1 MCLKK
6 LWVYLKEY
14 KIESIL
20 APLFKLLE
28 VVFDLLVP
36 VVVAKII
43 DIGIANNDHG
53 YIVKMFLVLILMA
66 AVGLSC
72 SFTAQYF
79 AARASVGCAT
89 NLRQAVFDHIQGFS
103 FTELDTIGTDTL
115 ITRMTDDINQVQN
128 GINMGLRLLL
138 RSPFIVIGSMIM
150 AFTINFKCALVFV
163 VAIPLLF
170 VGVIFIMLVSIP
182 LFKKVQAALD
192 RVTGLTRENLTGVRV
207 IRAFCREE
215 ESVNEFEK
223 SNTELTRLNEF
234 VGRISALLN
243 PFTYVLI
250 NIATVILIARA
261 GLQVNLGTMHQGQV
275 VALYNYMAQMIVE
288 LIKLASLIIT
298 LNKAM
303 ACADR
308 VAGVLDIRTTMH
320 YPETSSA
327 KADPSANEVEFDK
340 VSFTY
345 AGAGASSLSDI
356 SFSVKKGQ
364 TVGIIGGTGCGKS
377 TLVSLISRFYDVTCG
392 TVKLNGRNVKELTNQ
407 EIHDKV
413 GIVQQRSVLFKGS
426 IRDNMKWGNENASD
440 SEIWDALKVAQAKE
454 VVEGKDGQVSAL
466 LHLDMEH
473 LGPLDVYVTLKD
485 TKVSTKFYVQNDAIL
500 DYLEANMDV
509 LTERLQKRGYDCKC
523 ETTLR
528 TELQQTAQ
536 AMAPLL
542 KTEGSVPVA
551 QYAFDVRT

>member
-14 KIESIL
+14 KTESIL

-250 NIATVILIARA
+250 NIAKNHFL
-261 GLQVNLGTMHQGQV
+261 
-275 VALYNYMAQMIVE
+275 
-288 LIKLASLIIT
+288 K
-298 LNKAM
+298 
-303 ACADR
+303 
-308 VAGVLDIRTTMH
+308 
-320 YPETSSA
+320 
-327 KADPSANEVEFDK
+327 
-340 VSFTY
+340 FTRC
-345 AGAGASSLSDI
+345 
-356 SFSVKKGQ
+356 F
-364 TVGIIGGTGCGKS
+364 TN
-377 TLVSLISRFYDVTCG
+377 SR
-392 TVKLNGRNVKELTNQ
+392 
-407 EIHDKV
+407 
-413 GIVQQRSVLFKGS
+413 
-426 IRDNMKWGNENASD
+426 
-440 SEIWDALKVAQAKE
+440 
-454 VVEGKDGQVSAL
+454 
-466 LHLDMEH
+466 
-473 LGPLDVYVTLKD
+473 
-485 TKVSTKFYVQNDAIL
+485 
-500 DYLEANMDV
+500 
-509 LTERLQKRGYDCKC
+509 
-523 ETTLR
+523 
-528 TELQQTAQ
+528 
-536 AMAPLL
+536 
-542 KTEGSVPVA
+542 
-551 QYAFDVRT
+551 

>member
-14 KIESIL
+14 KMESIL

-182 LFKKVQAALD
+182 LFKKVRLPWTASQDLP
-192 RVTGLTRENLTGVRV
+192 VR
-207 IRAFCREE
+207 I
-215 ESVNEFEK
+215 
-223 SNTELTRLNEF
+223 
-234 VGRISALLN
+234 
-243 PFTYVLI
+243 
-250 NIATVILIARA
+250 
-261 GLQVNLGTMHQGQV
+261 
-275 VALYNYMAQMIVE
+275 
-288 LIKLASLIIT
+288 
-298 LNKAM
+298 
-303 ACADR
+303 
-308 VAGVLDIRTTMH
+308 
-320 YPETSSA
+320 
-327 KADPSANEVEFDK
+327 
-340 VSFTY
+340 
-345 AGAGASSLSDI
+345 
-356 SFSVKKGQ
+356 
-364 TVGIIGGTGCGKS
+364 
-377 TLVSLISRFYDVTCG
+377 
-392 TVKLNGRNVKELTNQ
+392 
-407 EIHDKV
+407 
-413 GIVQQRSVLFKGS
+413 
-426 IRDNMKWGNENASD
+426 
-440 SEIWDALKVAQAKE
+440 
-454 VVEGKDGQVSAL
+454 
-466 LHLDMEH
+466 
-473 LGPLDVYVTLKD
+473 
-485 TKVSTKFYVQNDAIL
+485 
-500 DYLEANMDV
+500 
-509 LTERLQKRGYDCKC
+509 
-523 ETTLR
+523 
-528 TELQQTAQ
+528 
-536 AMAPLL
+536 
-542 KTEGSVPVA
+542 
-551 QYAFDVRT
+551 

>member
-1 MCLKK
+1 MKK

-182 LFKKVQAALD
+182 LFKKVQGRLD
-192 RVTGLTRENLTGVRV
+192 AVTRLTRENLTGVRV

-215 ESVNEFEK
+215 LLPRLYPQGVE
-223 SNTELTRLNEF
+223 ELRRRHAEGAEVLTVDRE
-234 VGRISALLN
+234 RI
-243 PFTYVLI
+243 
-250 NIATVILIARA
+250 
-261 GLQVNLGTMHQGQV
+261 
-275 VALYNYMAQMIVE
+275 AQMGIELVE
-288 LIKLASLIIT
+288 RPLASPSGDFARHDPDAL
-298 LNKAM
+298 AS
-303 ACADR
+303 A
-308 VAGVLDIRTTMH
+308 VLDIYRARAVH
-320 YPETSSA
+320 IY
-327 KADPSANEVEFDK
+327 
-340 VSFTY
+340 
-345 AGAGASSLSDI
+345 
-356 SFSVKKGQ
+356 
-364 TVGIIGGTGCGKS
+364 GGRESYRIEK
-377 TLVSLISRFYDVTCG
+377 
-392 TVKLNGRNVKELTNQ
+392 
-407 EIHDKV
+407 
-413 GIVQQRSVLFKGS
+413 
-426 IRDNMKWGNENASD
+426 
-440 SEIWDALKVAQAKE
+440 
-454 VVEGKDGQVSAL
+454 
-466 LHLDMEH
+466 
-473 LGPLDVYVTLKD
+473 
-485 TKVSTKFYVQNDAIL
+485 
-500 DYLEANMDV
+500 
-509 LTERLQKRGYDCKC
+509 
-523 ETTLR
+523 
-528 TELQQTAQ
+528 
-536 AMAPLL
+536 
-542 KTEGSVPVA
+542 
-551 QYAFDVRT
+551 